1 MSSQLPAL
9 RDKHIVILGGSS
21 GIGLEVA
28 RQALTEGAS
37 VTIAS
42 SNPLRLESALA
53 RLGKGVCG
61 HLLDLTDHQAIAAF
75 FTEVGAIDHLVYS
88 AGDRLLLSPLAELDS
103 VNARHAFE
111 LRFWSALVAIR
122 HAVRWIRPDGSIV
135 LSGGIAGIRP
145 SSGWSLAASVCGAID
160 SLVRALALELA
171 PLRINAVAPGL
182 VRTELWRDMGESE
195 RQALYQSVAARLPVG
210 RIGEVEDVAAAY
222 LFLMRSGFANGQSLV
237 VDGGNVLV

>member
-1 MSSQLPAL
+1 MSTQTPAL

-28 RQALTEGAS
+28 RQSLAEGAS

-42 SNPLRLESALA
+42 SNPSRLERALT
-53 RLGKGVCG
+53 RLGEGACG
-61 HLLDLTDHQAIAAF
+61 RLLDLTDHQAIAAF
-75 FTEVGAIDHLVYS
+75 FTEVGTIDHLVYS
-88 AGDRLLLSPLAELDS
+88 AGDRLQLSPLAELDS

-111 LRFWSALVAIR
+111 LRYWSALIAIR
-122 HAVRWIRPDGSIV
+122 HAVRWILPNGSIV

-160 SLVRALALELA
+160 SLVRALAVELA

-182 VRTELWRDMGESE
+182 VRTELWRDMSEHE
-195 RQALYQSVAARLPVG
+195 RQALYQGVAARLPVG

>member
-1 MSSQLPAL
+1 
-9 RDKHIVILGGSS
+9 
-21 GIGLEVA
+21 
-28 RQALTEGAS
+28 
-37 VTIAS
+37 
-42 SNPLRLESALA
+42 
-53 RLGKGVCG
+53 
-61 HLLDLTDHQAIAAF
+61 
-75 FTEVGAIDHLVYS
+75 
-88 AGDRLLLSPLAELDS
+88 
-103 VNARHAFE
+103 
-111 LRFWSALVAIR
+111 
-122 HAVRWIRPDGSIV
+122 V

-160 SLVRALALELA
+160 SLVRALAVELA

-182 VRTELWRDMGESE
+182 VRTELWRDMREHE

>member
-1 MSSQLPAL
+1 MSTQTPAL
-9 RDKHIVILGGSS
+9 RDKHFVFLGGSS

-28 RQALTEGAS
+28 RQSLAEGAS

-42 SNPLRLESALA
+42 SNPSRLERALT
-53 RLGKGVCG
+53 RLGEGACG
-61 HLLDLTDHQAIAAF
+61 RLLDLTDHQAIAAF
-75 FTEVGAIDHLVYS
+75 FTEVGTIDHLVYS
-88 AGDRLLLSPLAELDS
+88 AGDRLQLSPLAELDS

-111 LRFWSALVAIR
+111 LRYWSALIAIR
-122 HAVRWIRPDGSIV
+122 HAVRWIRPNGSIV

-160 SLVRALALELA
+160 SLVRALAVELA

-182 VRTELWRDMGESE
+182 VRTELWRDMSEHE

>member
-1 MSSQLPAL
+1 MSTQTPAL

-28 RQALTEGAS
+28 RQSLAEGAS

-42 SNPLRLESALA
+42 SNPSRLERALT
-53 RLGKGVCG
+53 RLGEGACG
-61 HLLDLTDHQAIAAF
+61 
-75 FTEVGAIDHLVYS
+75 
-88 AGDRLLLSPLAELDS
+88 RLQLSPLAELDS

-111 LRFWSALVAIR
+111 LRYWSALIAIR
-122 HAVRWIRPDGSIV
+122 HAVRWIRPNGSIV

-160 SLVRALALELA
+160 SLVRALAVELA

-182 VRTELWRDMGESE
+182 VRTELWRDMSEHE

>member
-1 MSSQLPAL
+1 MSTQTPAL

-28 RQALTEGAS
+28 RQSLAEGAS

-42 SNPLRLESALA
+42 SNPSRLERALT
-53 RLGKGVCG
+53 RLGEGACG
-61 HLLDLTDHQAIAAF
+61 RLLYLPDHHAIAAF
-75 FTEVGAIDHLVYS
+75 FTEVGTIDHLVYS
-88 AGDRLLLSPLAELDS
+88 AGDRLQLSPLAELDS

-111 LRFWSALVAIR
+111 LRYWSALIAIR
-122 HAVRWIRPDGSIV
+122 HAVRWIRPNGSIV

-160 SLVRALALELA
+160 SLVRALAVELA

-182 VRTELWRDMGESE
+182 VRTELWRDMSEHE